1 MRLPAIRR
9 SSIGVSRDRRASRA
23 RRFARTLTPPRVPSF
38 TTEGVIYA
46 KKDFN
51 LPAHPEI
58 KEVPNL
64 QVRAARSRE
73 SGEGMRR
80 ESKP

>member
-1 MRLPAIRR
+1 MIVPKAN
-9 SSIGVSRDRRASRA
+9 
-23 RRFARTLTPPRVPSF
+23 RTEVYKYLF
-38 TTEGVIYA
+38 KEGVIYA